1 MGGEGAT
8 PPRDESSRAE
18 PVRVP
23 IDGMGGERVL
33 RRLTV
38 LREDADKE
46 PVPQRKFFHIG
57 QPEVLDDLGECI
69 PMISWVEDNLSRFVI
84 SDAASSTWG
93 RNPELTIRALPNQA
107 VKVEDGIFL
116 VTGPGT
122 NSAVPHPN
130 GNGRIHFIH
139 LGSPERLW
147 DKGLVKIY
155 VYRLE
160 GVQFKS
166 LLEKK
171 K

>member
-1 MGGEGAT
+1 M
-8 PPRDESSRAE
+8 SN
-18 PVRVP
+18 
-23 IDGMGGERVL
+23 ERPL

-38 LREDADKE
+38 LTEDAARE
-46 PVPQRKFFHIG
+46 PTPQRKFFHIG

-69 PMISWVEDNLSRFVI
+69 PMISWVEDNLSRFVV
-84 SDAASSTWG
+84 SDGPSNTWG
-93 RNPELTIRALPNQA
+93 KATPPPRVLALPNRA

-116 VTGPGT
+116 VTGPG
-122 NSAVPHPN
+122 SDHSVPHPN
-130 GNGRIHFIH
+130 GKGHIHFVY
-139 LGSPERLW
+139 LGVPGRLW

-160 GVQFKS
+160 GVQMKS

>member
-1 MGGEGAT
+1 M
-8 PPRDESSRAE
+8 P
-18 PVRVP
+18 
-23 IDGMGGERVL
+23 GMGSERVM

-38 LREDADKE
+38 LRDDADKE

-57 QPEVLDDLGECI
+57 QPEVLEDLGECI
-69 PMISWVEDNLSRFVI
+69 PMISWVDDNLSRFVI
-84 SDAASSTWG
+84 ADAASSTWG
-93 RNPELTIRALPNQA
+93 KNPKLRLFALPNHA

-116 VTGPGT
+116 ASGPGDDST
-122 NSAVPHPN
+122 VPNPN
-130 GNGRIHFIH
+130 GKSRIHFIH

-171 K
+171 R